1 MKLERLNENQI
12 RCTLTSEDLASRH
25 IRLAEL
31 AYGSEKARSLF
42 RDMMTQARTKLGFDA
57 ENIPLMIEAIPVS
70 SDSIILVITKV
81 EDPEELDTR
90 FARFAP
96 NPGSDAK
103 NTPPI
108 EDADD
113 ILNLIQKLY
122 DAKKQASSPE
132 NAEEGPDSASA
143 SAGKASGMPASGNV
157 PPGKSGARRR
167 ANTGRSAAPKGNLQG
182 TQELDFV
189 RLYRFGTLDE
199 VIAGAAALGSSY
211 EGENTLYRTNGDLP
225 YTLVLHKSE
234 LTPDAFNRVCNRLA
248 DYGESAPCTGA
259 HEAWLREHGRVIRAG
274 DAVQTLRDL

>member
-132 NAEEGPDSASA
+132 NAEEGPDSTSA
-143 SAGKASGMPASGNV
+143 SSGKSSGSVPSAKPGTRRRTNPGRSTAAKGNV
-157 PPGKSGARRR
+157 
-167 ANTGRSAAPKGNLQG
+167 QG

-274 DAVQTLRDL
+274 DAVQTLRNL